1 MNLRR
6 ISALATSSYIFAS
19 SLVGTVFAKDTTINV
34 VKPTTGVNGAPE
46 AIAVII
52 SQALKLAY
60 GVALLLVLVF
70 MITGAFNWITSG
82 GDKEKVKGA
91 RGLIINA
98 LIGLAILA
106 LAVLI
111 TNVVARILN
120 LGDVFNFVI
129 PGLPS
134 PTDPVAGS
142 TP

>member
-6 ISALATSSYIFAS
+6 IPALATAAYVFAS
-19 SLVGTVFAKDTTINV
+19 SLVGTAFAVDTQITV
-34 VKPTTGVNGAPE
+34 TAPTTGVSGKPE

-60 GVALLLVLVF
+60 GIALLLVLVF
-70 MITGAFNWITSG
+70 MIIGAFNWITSG
-82 GDKEKVKGA
+82 GDKDKVKSA
-91 RGLIINA
+91 RGLIVNA
-98 LIGLAILA
+98 LIGLVILA
-106 LAVLI
+106 VAVLI

-134 PTDPVAGS
+134 PSEAIPNAK
-142 TP
+142 P